1 MNPIDL
7 FALLLIGVAVVL
19 GFRSG
24 ALPQVGGLLGAVAG
38 GAIVVLGLPFLKGAT
53 AGIDPAVRAIV
64 VLGGLLLIVA
74 LGEGLGSAA
83 GRRAARGLGEGLLG
97 AVDRVAGAALGLAQG
112 ILIVWLAGGLFA
124 VGPVPRLASAA
135 QTSVA
140 VRTIDSVLPPPT
152 SFAVQLGRLLD
163 SSGLPDVFV
172 GLEPIPAAPVQL
184 PTDPAAQAI
193 AGLAEPSMVKVVAA
207 TCGLQ
212 SSGSG
217 FVVARGYV
225 VTNAHVVAGGTTIRI
240 DVSGALQDARPV
252 LVDPELDVAVLYVPG
267 LTGPTLRFAADDPG
281 RGTIGAALGYPGGG
295 VLTVIPGAVTGGYA
309 ATGFDI
315 YGQHQVTR
323 RILEL
328 RAQIRRGDSG
338 GPLVLSNGTVGGVV
352 FAEARSDPSVGYA
365 LSPTEVATRIQPAI
379 GRTSAVPTGSCING

>member
-24 ALPQVGGLLGAVAG
+24 ALPQIGGLLGAVAG
-38 GAIVVLGLPFLKGAT
+38 GAIVVVGLPFFEGAV
-53 AGIDPAVRAIV
+53 GGLDPAVRALI
-64 VLGGLLLIVA
+64 VLGGLLLIVGI
-74 LGEGLGSAA
+74 GEGLGSAA
-83 GRRAARGLGEGLLG
+83 GRRAAHRLGEGLLG
-97 AVDRVAGAALGLAQG
+97 AADRIAGAVLGLAQG

-124 VGPVPRLASAA
+124 VGPVPRLATAA

-152 SFAVQLGRLLD
+152 SFAVELGRLLD

-172 GLEPIPAAPVQL
+172 GLEPIPAPPVQL
-184 PTDPAAQAI
+184 PTDPAARAI
-193 AGLAEPSMVKVVAA
+193 AAAAEASMVKVIAA

-225 VTNAHVVAGGTTIRI
+225 VTNAHVVAGGTAIRV
-240 DVSGALQDARPV
+240 DAGGDLRDARPV

-267 LTGPTLRFAADDPG
+267 LAASPLRFAPVDPG
-281 RGTIGAALGYPGGG
+281 RGAVGAALGYPGGG
-295 VLTVIPGAVTGGYA
+295 ALSVIPGAVTGSYA

-315 YGQHQVTR
+315 YGQHEVTR

-328 RAQIRRGDSG
+328 RAQIRHGDSG

-365 LSPTEVATRIQPAI
+365 LSPTDVATRIQPAI
-379 GRTSAVPTGSCING
+379 GRTSAVATGSCIS